1 MTSSPDPAS
10 DPCRNDAVPPLP
22 DPGPADPPPVSG
34 ARKAWLGVV
43 VVSTGLAGVSLSALS
58 GRLDSALLF
67 VGVPVLL
74 ALTVGLARL
83 RGAGAV
89 FQVVTVVLLLT
100 SALLHEAAICVL
112 IASPLVYGVAFAT
125 YGVMRAT
132 RRSPTAHAFA
142 PLLLVLL
149 ALEGTVPGLRVNP
162 LQHATADQVV
172 APTCTAF
179 EQALVRGPRFTADQR
194 GQLLETAGYPTPTT
208 ASGTGL
214 AVGDVWRLGS
224 AGGEITTRVIEAGPG
239 ALTFAVV
246 TDTSRTQRW
255 VGLREGRL
263 HWTQRPD
270 GCHAEL
276 GIDYERRLDPGLWF
290 GPVSAVFMEAGTRAF
305 LRGLT

>member
-1 MTSSPDPAS
+1 MSEPRDPIAFVSPQ
-10 DPCRNDAVPPLP
+10 P

-43 VVSTGLAGVSLSALS
+43 VVGTGLLGVWISAVT

-125 YGVMRAT
+125 YGLMRAA
-132 RRSPTAHAFA
+132 RHSPTTHAFV
-142 PLLLVLL
+142 PLLLLLL
-149 ALEGTVPGLRVNP
+149 AMEGTAPGLRVNP
-162 LQHATADQVV
+162 IQHATADQVV
-172 APTCTAF
+172 AQTCAAF
-179 EQALVRGPRFTADQR
+179 EQSLARGPRFAAGQR
-194 GQLLETAGYPTPTT
+194 GRLLDAAGYPTPTT

-246 TDTSRTQRW
+246 TDTSRIQRW
-255 VGLREGRL
+255 VGLRDGQLR
-263 HWTQRPD
+263 WTQRPD
-270 GCHAEL
+270 GCHAEV
-276 GIDYERRLDPGLWF
+276 GINYERRLDPGFWF
-290 GPVSAVFMEAGTRAF
+290 GPVSAVFMDAGARTF